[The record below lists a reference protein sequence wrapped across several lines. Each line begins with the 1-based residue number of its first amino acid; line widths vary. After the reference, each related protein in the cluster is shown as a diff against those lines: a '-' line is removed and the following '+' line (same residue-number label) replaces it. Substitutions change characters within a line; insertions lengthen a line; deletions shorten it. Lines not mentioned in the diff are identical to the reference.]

1 MDHGV
6 SSWQGFL
13 EHAEMTDVG
22 LRRANN
28 QDSYGLQLAGS
39 EENWQRRGHLFVVA
53 DGMGAH
59 AAGELASK
67 LAVDTVTLNYYKT
80 PEGSASDAL
89 RAAVV
94 SANSKIHNTG
104 EDNSD
109 FRGMGTTCSVL
120 LFLPSGAVAAHVGDS
135 RVYRLRGNKVEQIS
149 RDHSLVWEMM
159 AQRNVTETEITG
171 YVPKN
176 IITRSL
182 GPAPDV
188 TVDLEGPYPLETGDT
203 FLLCSDGLSG
213 QVRDEEIGAILNVL
227 SPTEAARVLIDLA
240 NLRGGP
246 DNITVIVAKVNQT
259 DPRWSSQS
267 ASKSKRGSVHL
278 LVWVAMGVFAML
290 AGFMWMSK
298 QLAIAVGAGVMSL
311 GAMAAAAWQW
321 LGLSSAGSTV
331 AIRSTLGGG
340 PYRTYDATPTLRLIE
355 GFQQLIEPVC
365 QTAQQQQWAID
376 WSGYEKLH
384 KSMQANVEK
393 QDYAAALRDIC
404 RAIAFLM
411 QEVRNQRDQDS
422 DESA

>member
-1 MDHGV
+1 M
-6 SSWQGFL
+6 
-13 EHAEMTDVG
+13 
-22 LRRANN
+22 
-28 QDSYGLQLAGS
+28 
-39 EENWQRRGHLFVVA
+39 
-53 DGMGAH
+53 
-59 AAGELASK
+59 
-67 LAVDTVTLNYYKT
+67 
-80 PEGSASDAL
+80 
-89 RAAVV
+89 
-94 SANSKIHNTG
+94 
-104 EDNSD
+104 
-109 FRGMGTTCSVL
+109 
-120 LFLPSGAVAAHVGDS
+120 
-135 RVYRLRGNKVEQIS
+135 
-149 RDHSLVWEMM
+149 
-159 AQRNVTETEITG
+159 TETEITG

-188 TVDLEGPYPLETGDT
+188 TVDLEGPYPLEAGDT

-227 SPTEAARVLIDLA
+227 PPTEAARVLIDLA

-259 DPRWSSQS
+259 DPRWSSQRRFEEQ
-267 ASKSKRGSVHL
+267 A
-278 LVWVAMGVFAML
+278 W
-290 AGFMWMSK
+290 
-298 QLAIAVGAGVMSL
+298 L
-311 GAMAAAAWQW
+311 GA
-321 LGLSSAGSTV
+321 SA
-331 AIRSTLGGG
+331 RLGGDG
-340 PYRTYDATPTLRLIE
+340 CVRHACRLHVDEQATGHCRRRRRDELGRDGGCSLAMAGTKFGRQHDCRGARHSAAGHIAPTTRTPTLRLIE

-411 QEVRNQRDQDS
+411 QEVRNQRDEDS